1 MLSERGV
8 PPYFPA
14 IYKVWGDGRSIIAS
28 TSEGS
33 GKRKGRSQM
42 DETTYYAARKMRWD
56 RVYASGSNDD
66 ESVAAANA
74 CGGTMGTTTEGYASA
89 GPRRQMR
96 IGPGPVRALKR
107 QTRKV

>member
-1 MLSERGV
+1 
-8 PPYFPA
+8 
-14 IYKVWGDGRSIIAS
+14 
-28 TSEGS
+28 
-33 GKRKGRSQM
+33 M

-56 RVYASGSNDD
+56 RVYVSGSNDG

-96 IGPGPVRALKR
+96 IAVRELARVLESRTQSYNVQACSR
-107 QTRKV
+107 QLLCW